1 LVKVIV
7 FVNAN
12 AGNRNARAAGDL
24 KETISETF
32 DALGVRCT
40 VHDLPSKQAERAIK
54 EAVAKEPDAIV
65 VGGGDGTLSTAAAV
79 LAGGNIPL
87 GILPLGTLNHFAKD
101 LGIPLDLKQ
110 AVAVISAGHRAAVDI
125 GRVNDHVFINNSS
138 LGLYARAV
146 VERETHRDRL
156 GMGKWLAM
164 GLAVVNVFRR
174 FSKLTV
180 LIDSPHGVTKW
191 TTPLVVV
198 GNNHYCVSIPDLGK
212 RARLDAGQLSLY
224 IANTQ
229 TRWALAKL
237 AARAFLGRLEEARDF
252 EVVSSRAFK
261 ISARRNQIRGAL
273 DGEVLMLDVP
283 LKYEI
288 SPQALQVLVP
298 REAVQAQGTDNA
310 ATTR

>member
-1 LVKVIV
+1 VRVIV
-7 FVNAN
+7 FVNPN
-12 AGNRNARAAGDL
+12 AGNRNAQTAGSV
-24 KETISETF
+24 KQTIFQTF
-32 DALGVRCT
+32 DASGVQCNVR
-40 VHDLPSKQAERAIK
+40 DLPSEHAERAIK
-54 EAVAKEPDAIV
+54 EAVATQPDAIV

-101 LGIPLDLKQ
+101 LCIPLDLKQ
-110 AVAVISAGHRAAVDI
+110 AIAVISAGHRVAVDI

-146 VERETHRDRL
+146 AERETHRGRL
-156 GMGKWLAM
+156 GIGKWLAM
-164 GLAVVNVFRR
+164 GLAVLNVFRR
-174 FSKLTV
+174 FSRMTV

-198 GNNHYCVSIPDLGK
+198 GNNHYCVSVPDLGK

-237 AARAFLGRLEEARDF
+237 AARAFFGQLEEARDF
-252 EVVSSRAFK
+252 EIVSSRSFT
-261 ISARRNQIRGAL
+261 INSRRNRIRGAL
-273 DGEVLMLDVP
+273 DGEGLMLDVP

-298 REAVQAQGTDNA
+298 RDATQATGTDNA